1 MDSRDSKTAIE
12 PAMTA
17 SKESNNGSQV
27 FESGELVNASGH
39 AQELERNFSL
49 LNICAVG
56 ITTGNTWVAIGGS
69 VVSNFHFHE
78 QEEVLSDK
86 SVDYRDLQWRSPR
99 SYL

>member
-1 MDSRDSKTAIE
+1 MDSHHSKTAIE
-12 PAMTA
+12 PAMTP
-17 SKESNNGSQV
+17 SKESNNVCQV

-69 VVSNFHFHE
+69 VVCNSHFH
-78 QEEVLSDK
+78 QQKKVLSDK
-86 SVDYRDLQWRSPR
+86 ILDCRHL
-99 SYL
+99 